1 MGKDDEVEGYG
12 PKMEGKLEEWRYRR
26 LDSQRSGEGE
36 WEGGT
41 ELDVREKGN
50 LCSLNSTCLHVYSL

>member
-12 PKMEGKLEEWRYRR
+12 PKMEGRLEEWRYRR

-41 ELDVREKGN
+41 ELDVIEKGN
-50 LCSLNSTCLHVYSL
+50 LCSLNSTCLHV